1 MRLGGLDW
9 RTVRSAFVLSL
20 PTLVVVGV
28 GCYFLASQVPSI
40 VKNEQLRV
48 RSVYRQSADE
58 LRTSPE
64 TGFPVIRG
72 KGQFWTKDMKLRPGY
87 WGTVPAGS
95 EFKTLGTVPKT
106 LGTVPEKAGT
116 VPGETGKNT
125 GTVPD
130 GMMLVWYE
138 GSKGNCIAKFV
149 KSEKEYDYLRIFW
162 LGVPLFL
169 FVLCGMTFIGIRYF
183 VEYIKAR
190 DDFLAATA
198 HDLTTPLVGMRMSIG
213 RSDADAK
220 ALTERLIRIVENIK
234 DFMRL
239 GGKRR
244 EPEISEFDIIKAYD
258 EAYALFREDYRDLF
272 DGKDVPVEV
281 TGTVPETVG
290 TVPQKAGTVPEKT
303 GTVPGGWGLKVRAD
317 ETMTVQML
325 WNLLGNDLKYA
336 APYGS
341 VRVRF
346 FVEGKFVKA
355 EFVDEGQGMTPRQ
368 MRRAFDRYYRAKT
381 VLESGK
387 GGFGIGLCTA
397 REFARAMDGDISVRA
412 NSPHGCIFTLS
423 LPAANVS

>member
-48 RSVYRQSADE
+48 RSVYRLSADE

-106 LGTVPEKAGT
+106 QGTVPENVGT
-116 VPGETGKNT
+116 VPN
-125 GTVPD
+125 

-138 GSKGNCIAKFV
+138 GSKGNCVAKFV
-149 KSEKEYDYLRIFW
+149 KSEKEYDYFRIFW

-220 ALTERLIRIVENIK
+220 ALNERLIRIVENIK

-244 EPEISEFDIIKAYD
+244 EPEISEFDIIKAYN

-272 DGKDVPVEV
+272 DGEDVPVEV
-281 TGTVPETVG
+281 MGTVPEKAG
-290 TVPQKAGTVPEKT
+290 TVPQKVGTVPS
-303 GTVPGGWGLKVRAD
+303 GWVLKVRAD
-317 ETMTVQML
+317 ETMTVQMM

-336 APYGS
+336 APYGP
-341 VRVRF
+341 VRIRF

-397 REFARAMDGDISVRA
+397 REFARAMGGDLSVRA

-423 LPAANVS
+423 LPAAGVS

>member
-1 MRLGGLDW
+1 
-9 RTVRSAFVLSL
+9 
-20 PTLVVVGV
+20 
-28 GCYFLASQVPSI
+28 
-40 VKNEQLRV
+40 
-48 RSVYRQSADE
+48 
-58 LRTSPE
+58 
-64 TGFPVIRG
+64 
-72 KGQFWTKDMKLRPGY
+72 MKLRPGY

-95 EFKTLGTVPKT
+95 EFKTLGTVPENV
-106 LGTVPEKAGT
+106 GTVP
-116 VPGETGKNT
+116 N
-125 GTVPD
+125 

-138 GSKGNCIAKFV
+138 GSKGNCVAKFV
-149 KSEKEYDYLRIFW
+149 KSEKEYDYFRIFW

-220 ALTERLIRIVENIK
+220 ALNERLIRIVENIK

-244 EPEISEFDIIKAYD
+244 EPEISEFDIIKTYD

-272 DGKDVPVEV
+272 DGEDVPVEV
-281 TGTVPETVG
+281 MGTVPENV
-290 TVPQKAGTVPEKT
+290 
-303 GTVPGGWGLKVRAD
+303 GTVPGGRVLKVRAD
-317 ETMTVQML
+317 ETMTVQMM

-336 APYGS
+336 APYGP

-397 REFARAMDGDISVRA
+397 REFARAMGGDLSVRA
-412 NSPHGCIFTLS
+412 NSPHGCIFTLL
-423 LPAANVS
+423 LPAADVG

>member
-72 KGQFWTKDMKLRPGY
+72 KGQFWAKDMKLRPGY
-87 WGTVPAGS
+87 WGSVPTGS
-95 EFKTLGTVPKT
+95 EFRT
-106 LGTVPEKAGT
+106 LGTVPENVGT
-116 VPGETGKNT
+116 VPN
-125 GTVPD
+125 

-138 GSKGNCIAKFV
+138 GSKGNCVAKFV
-149 KSEKEYDYLRIFW
+149 KSEKEYDYFRIFW

-220 ALTERLIRIVENIK
+220 ALNERLIRIVENIK

-244 EPEISEFDIIKAYD
+244 ESEISEFDIIKAYN
-258 EAYALFREDYRDLF
+258 EAYELFREDYRDLF
-272 DGKDVPVEV
+272 DGEDVPVEV

-290 TVPQKAGTVPEKT
+290 TVPEKM
-303 GTVPGGWGLKVRAD
+303 GTVPGGRGLKVRAD

-346 FVEGKFVKA
+346 FVEGKFVKV

-397 REFARAMDGDISVRA
+397 REFARAMGGDLSVRA

-423 LPAANVS
+423 LPAAGVS

>member
-48 RSVYRQSADE
+48 RSVYRLSADE

-87 WGTVPAGS
+87 WGAVPAGS
-95 EFKTLGTVPKT
+95 EFKTLGTVPENV
-106 LGTVPEKAGT
+106 GTVP
-116 VPGETGKNT
+116 N
-125 GTVPD
+125 

-138 GSKGNCIAKFV
+138 GSKGNCVAKFV
-149 KSEKEYDYLRIFW
+149 KSEKEYDYFRIFW
-162 LGVPLFL
+162 LGVPIFL

-220 ALTERLIRIVENIK
+220 ALNERLIRIVENIK

-244 EPEISEFDIIKAYD
+244 EPEISEFDIIKAYN

-272 DGKDVPVEV
+272 DGEDVPVEV
-281 TGTVPETVG
+281 MGTVPENVG
-290 TVPQKAGTVPEKT
+290 TVPQKAGTVP
-303 GTVPGGWGLKVRAD
+303 GGGVLKVRAD
-317 ETMTVQML
+317 ETMTVQMM

-336 APYGS
+336 APYGP

-397 REFARAMDGDISVRA
+397 REFARAMGGDLSVRA

-423 LPAANVS
+423 LPSAGVS

>member
-95 EFKTLGTVPKT
+95 EFKTPGTVPKNV
-106 LGTVPEKAGT
+106 GTVP
-116 VPGETGKNT
+116 N
-125 GTVPD
+125 

-138 GSKGNCIAKFV
+138 GSKGNCVAKFV
-149 KSEKEYDYLRIFW
+149 KSEKEYDYFRIFW
-162 LGVPLFL
+162 LGVPIFL

-220 ALTERLIRIVENIK
+220 ALNERLIRIVENIK

-244 EPEISEFDIIKAYD
+244 EPEISEFDIIKAYN

-272 DGKDVPVEV
+272 DGEDVPVEV
-281 TGTVPETVG
+281 MGTVPENVG
-290 TVPQKAGTVPEKT
+290 TVPQKAGTVP
-303 GTVPGGWGLKVRAD
+303 GGRVLKVRAD
-317 ETMTVQML
+317 ETMTVQMM

-336 APYGS
+336 APYGL

-397 REFARAMDGDISVRA
+397 REFARAMGGDLSVRA

-423 LPAANVS
+423 LPAAGVS

>member
-1 MRLGGLDW
+1 
-9 RTVRSAFVLSL
+9 
-20 PTLVVVGV
+20 
-28 GCYFLASQVPSI
+28 
-40 VKNEQLRV
+40 
-48 RSVYRQSADE
+48 
-58 LRTSPE
+58 
-64 TGFPVIRG
+64 
-72 KGQFWTKDMKLRPGY
+72 
-87 WGTVPAGS
+87 
-95 EFKTLGTVPKT
+95 
-106 LGTVPEKAGT
+106 
-116 VPGETGKNT
+116 
-125 GTVPD
+125 
-130 GMMLVWYE
+130 MMLVWYE
-138 GSKGNCIAKFV
+138 GSKGNCVAKFV
-149 KSEKEYDYLRIFW
+149 KSEKEYDYFRIFW
-162 LGVPLFL
+162 LGVPIFL

-220 ALTERLIRIVENIK
+220 ALNERLIRIVENIK

-244 EPEISEFDIIKAYD
+244 EPEISEFDIIKAYN

-272 DGKDVPVEV
+272 DGEDVPVEV
-281 TGTVPETVG
+281 MGTVPENVGTVPEKAG
-290 TVPQKAGTVPEKT
+290 TVPQKAGTVP
-303 GTVPGGWGLKVRAD
+303 GGWVLKVRAD
-317 ETMTVQML
+317 ETMTVQMM

-336 APYGS
+336 APYGP

-397 REFARAMDGDISVRA
+397 REFARAMGGDLSVRA

-423 LPAANVS
+423 LPSAGVS

>member
-87 WGTVPAGS
+87 WGTVPTGS
-95 EFKTLGTVPKT
+95 EFRT
-106 LGTVPEKAGT
+106 LGTVPENVGT
-116 VPGETGKNT
+116 VPN
-125 GTVPD
+125 

-138 GSKGNCIAKFV
+138 GSKGNCVAKFV
-149 KSEKEYDYLRIFW
+149 KSEKEYDYFRIFW

-220 ALTERLIRIVENIK
+220 ALNERLIRIVENIK

-272 DGKDVPVEV
+272 DGEDVPVEV
-281 TGTVPETVG
+281 TGTVPENAG
-290 TVPQKAGTVPEKT
+290 TVPQKVGTVPS
-303 GTVPGGWGLKVRAD
+303 GRVLKVRAD

-336 APYGS
+336 APYGP

-397 REFARAMDGDISVRA
+397 REFARAMGGDLSVRA

-423 LPAANVS
+423 LPAAGVS

>member
-9 RTVRSAFVLSL
+9 RTVRSSFVLSL

-48 RSVYRQSADE
+48 RSVYRLSADE

-106 LGTVPEKAGT
+106 LGTVPENVGT
-116 VPGETGKNT
+116 VPGESGKKAGTDPENV
-125 GTVPD
+125 GTVPN

-138 GSKGNCIAKFV
+138 GSKGNCVAKFV
-149 KSEKEYDYLRIFW
+149 KSEKEYDYFRIFW
-162 LGVPLFL
+162 LGVPIFL

-220 ALTERLIRIVENIK
+220 ALNERLIRIVENIK

-244 EPEISEFDIIKAYD
+244 EPEISEFDIIKAYN

-272 DGKDVPVEV
+272 DGEDVPVEV
-281 TGTVPETVG
+281 MGTVPENVG
-290 TVPQKAGTVPEKT
+290 TVPQKAGTVP
-303 GTVPGGWGLKVRAD
+303 GGRVLKVRAD
-317 ETMTVQML
+317 ETMTVQMM

-397 REFARAMDGDISVRA
+397 REFARAMGGDLSVRA

-423 LPAANVS
+423 LPAAGVS